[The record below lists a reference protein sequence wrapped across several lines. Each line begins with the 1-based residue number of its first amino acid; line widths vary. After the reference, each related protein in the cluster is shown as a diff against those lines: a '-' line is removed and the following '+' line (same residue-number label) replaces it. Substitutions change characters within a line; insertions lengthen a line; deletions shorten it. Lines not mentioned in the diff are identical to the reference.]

1 MAFFSYLCEGADDAA
16 LHDAT
21 EEDEVDVFGERAC
34 GQVFQVVQN
43 LLHGW
48 RDEKEHNIKNAAKEN
63 TRYKRA
69 NQCGTVNKW
78 ANSRSRIYLHKDKF
92 LHQ

>member
-43 LLHGW
+43 LLHG
-48 RDEKEHNIKNAAKEN
+48 
-63 TRYKRA
+63 
-69 NQCGTVNKW
+69 
-78 ANSRSRIYLHKDKF
+78 
-92 LHQ
+92 